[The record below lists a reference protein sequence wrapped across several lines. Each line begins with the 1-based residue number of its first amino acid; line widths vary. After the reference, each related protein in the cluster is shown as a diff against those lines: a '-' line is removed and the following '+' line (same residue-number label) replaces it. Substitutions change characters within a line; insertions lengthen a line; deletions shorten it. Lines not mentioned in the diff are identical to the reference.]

1 MTLEEIKERFLID
14 DAYALHGLEHEH
26 RKLRRC
32 PLHDDRNPSFSIFDH
47 GRQFHCFGCGAK
59 GDGVDLVAALKGI
72 TLAEARQ
79 LALKYLGA
87 HREPIRRE
95 QPKREHPKPVAK
107 LEISTSLPDNYWELF
122 QRVAASR
129 GLSINA
135 IAVPAAWLETVTFGT
150 VCEQECWI
158 ISDDKRKCAEARRI
172 DRKPFPAIG
181 TLSERKAHTLG
192 GSIKSW
198 PVGLFP
204 PGYEESWLRER
215 VFRIL
220 LVEGGPDYLAAC
232 QLIAPMVMANNLTV
246 LPVAMLGASQ
256 EIASDA
262 LKLFTGRRV
271 TILGHP
277 DESGRAAA
285 MQWGT
290 QIQGA
295 GGLVQPIQLKERDL
309 CEMVAAGATY
319 DDINTINR
327 N

>member
-1 MTLEEIKERFLID
+1 MTLEEIK
-14 DAYALHGLEHEH
+14 DAFSVEDAWHMLGLEGEH
-26 RKLRRC
+26 KKQCRC
-32 PLHDDRNPSFSIFDH
+32 PAHHDRTPSFSTFDN
-47 GRQFHCFGCGAK
+47 GRRFHCFGCGIK
-59 GDGVDLVAALKGI
+59 GDGVDLVAIIKGI

-95 QPKREHPKPVAK
+95 QPKRQQPKPAAK
-107 LEISTSLPDNYWELF
+107 LELSTSLPDNYWELF

-129 GLSINA
+129 GLNINA
-135 IAVPAAWLETVTFGT
+135 IAVAAAWFENVTFGT
-150 VCEQECWI
+150 VCEKECWI
-158 ISDDKRKCAEARRI
+158 LSDGKRKCAEARRI
-172 DRKPFPAIG
+172 DRQPFPAIG
-181 TLSERKAHTLG
+181 TLTERKAHTLG

-204 PGYEESWLRER
+204 PAYEESWLRER

-232 QLIAPMVMANNLTV
+232 QLIAPMVMANNITV

-256 EIASDA
+256 EISADA
-262 LKLFTGRRV
+262 LKHFTGRRV